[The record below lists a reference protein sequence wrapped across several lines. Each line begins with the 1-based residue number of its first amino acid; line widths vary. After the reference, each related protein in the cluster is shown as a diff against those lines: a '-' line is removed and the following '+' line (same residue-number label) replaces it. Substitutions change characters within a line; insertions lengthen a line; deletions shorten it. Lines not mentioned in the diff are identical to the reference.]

1 MGRIDLLPK
10 NELVRRVSALTR
22 LRDQLK
28 AKQIFGSDSV
38 RTARVYTADA
48 YDIEVTDVQFNN
60 RVVLVTLTPDDTT
73 YGESALAYSIHVEGT
88 AAANPNSVVDLF
100 VERDVPANG
109 VQQWKIYLQG
119 SDFYPTSWVRLKFYF
134 YATGSGQI
142 SASLI

>member
-1 MGRIDLLPK
+1 MGRIDLLPE

-38 RTARVYTADA
+38 KAARVFSANA
-48 YDIEVTDVQFNN
+48 YDIQVDDVRFNN
-60 RVVLVTLTPDDTT
+60 RVVLLTFTPDDNT
-73 YGESALAYSIHVEGT
+73 YGESSLVYSLHTEAT
-88 AAANPNSVVDLF
+88 AKFNPNSVVDAF

-109 VQQWKIYLQG
+109 VQQWKIYLSG
-119 SDFYPTSWVRLKFYF
+119 SDFYPTEWVRLKFYF

-142 SASLI
+142 SAQLI

>member
-1 MGRIDLLPK
+1 MGRIDLLPE

-28 AKQIFGSDSV
+28 NKQIFGSDSV
-38 RTARVYTADA
+38 RTARVFTDA
-48 YDIEVTDVQFNN
+48 EYDIEVTNIGFNN

-73 YGESALAYSIHVEGT
+73 YGNSALAYSLHVEGVQ
-88 AAANPNSVVDLF
+88 AQNPNSFVDLF

-119 SDFYPTSWVRLKFYF
+119 SDFYPTAWVRLKFYF

>member
-1 MGRIDLLPK
+1 MGRLDLLPE

-38 RTARVYTADA
+38 RAARVFSDDDW
-48 YDIEVTDVQFNN
+48 DITVNNIGFNN

-73 YGESALAYSIHVEGT
+73 FGNSALAYSIHVEGLQ
-88 AAANPNSVVDLF
+88 AANPNSVVDLF

-109 VQQWKIYLQG
+109 VQQWKIYLSG
-119 SDFYPTSWVRLKFYF
+119 SDFYPTDWVKLKFYF